1 MPKIQVTVR
10 DGRVGRDPAR
20 VTPEGGE
27 VLAEFERGSLL
38 NIGDQLTLAD
48 GTPVVVIGETVN
60 VSATGQ
66 RQTVHIGDPDFN

>member
-27 VLAEFERGSLL
+27 VLAEFEHGGPPFTE
-38 NIGDQLTLAD
+38 GDTLTLPD
-48 GTPVVVIGETVN
+48 GTQVTVIGTTV
-60 VSATGQ
+60 SIGSS
-66 RQTVHIGDPDFN
+66 RWEQTVHIADIF